1 MRSAIRSERWRKRS
15 VDELADLGERVWITR
30 EGQRLKWSLMTPSH
44 LRACA
49 ALVRRRYNAEID
61 EGWSMLCMLQGEHAR
76 DLAESQLNSLIDE
89 ANDLEMFCAEM
100 EDYADYLANSHL
112 EMSRRLN
119 VAQRNT

>member
-1 MRSAIRSERWRKRS
+1 
-15 VDELADLGERVWITR
+15 
-30 EGQRLKWSLMTPSH
+30 
-44 LRACA
+44 
-49 ALVRRRYNAEID
+49 
-61 EGWSMLCMLQGEHAR
+61 MLCMLQGEHAR